1 MQGQSSVLIVSG
13 FFIIMLLAMEIG
25 FRSGRRKKASAA
37 EEITQA
43 EWTGLSRL

>member
-1 MQGQSSVLIVSG
+1 
-13 FFIIMLLAMEIG
+13 MLLAMEIG